1 MEVANFSQ
9 NKPTPS
15 AVMPFDPILA
25 GGIIIL
31 LCLGLVMVAS
41 ASIALAERQLDQ
53 PFYYLQR
60 QALFALLGVVTAGII
75 MRFPLEIWERA
86 GRSILLGAM
95 LLLCIVLIPGIGYQ
109 VNGARRWLSFGLFAI
124 QVSEFAKLSMII
136 YLASYIVRYDDQVRN
151 QFMGFIKPLLVL
163 AVIAFLLLLE
173 PDFGAVVIIT
183 LTTLGMLFLAG
194 VKFRHFFLLLALI
207 AAAFMGLIVTAPY
220 RMQRLT
226 SFVDPWAD
234 QFDTGYQLTQA
245 LIAFGRGEW
254 LGVGLGQS
262 VQKLFYLPEAHTDF
276 IFAVMSEEFGL
287 FGALVFLIIYI
298 VVIARAFIIAEKARL
313 QKQSFASYL
322 AYGIALWFALQ
333 ALISIGVNV
342 GILPTKGLTL
352 PFISYG
358 GSSLLVTLIAVG
370 LLFRVQIEV
379 MLKKT
384 STPYVE

>member
-1 MEVANFSQ
+1 MEAVNLSP
-9 NKPTPS
+9 NKPKPTTL
-15 AVMPFDPILA
+15 MPFDPILA

-41 ASIALAERQLDQ
+41 ASIAMAERQLDQ

-60 QALFALLGVVTAGII
+60 QAVFALLGVITAGVI

-95 LLLCIVLIPGIGYQ
+95 LLLCIVLIPGIGYE
-109 VNGARRWLSFGLFAI
+109 VNGARRWLSFGVFAI
-124 QVSEFAKLSMII
+124 QVSEFAKLAMII
-136 YLASYIVRYDDQVRN
+136 YLASYIVRYADQVRN

-163 AVIAFLLLLE
+163 TVIAVLLLLE
-173 PDFGAVVIIT
+173 PDFGAVVIT

-194 VKFRHFFLLLALI
+194 VKFRHFFLLLSII

-287 FGALVFLIIYI
+287 FGALVFLIVYI
-298 VVIARAFIIAEKARL
+298 VVIARAFIIAEKARI
-313 QKQSFASYL
+313 QKQWFASYL

-370 LLFRVQIEV
+370 LLFQVQIEV
-379 MLKKT
+379 MVKKM